1 MRHPAL
7 LGCVLLVAACGGA
20 GAPPPDDVRAAMPPA
35 ADPGFPDGYERWTA
49 APAPVLDEAAGE
61 VRELFRSPGARPGR
75 DGRHPVGTVLVKVH
89 EDLGDRG
96 LVRRIDVRRRTA
108 DGPFEGW
115 TYESY
120 DAATHGRLTT
130 DAETCALCHA
140 AAPDDGT
147 YTSFR

>member
-1 MRHPAL
+1 MRRPAL
-7 LGCVLLVAACGGA
+7 LALLSLLMSCGGL
-20 GAPPPDDVRAAMPPA
+20 GGSRDAPRADAPPA

-49 APAPVLDEAAGE
+49 ASAPVVDEAAGE

-75 DGRHPVGTVLVKVH
+75 DGRHPVGTVMVKVH
-89 EDLGDRG
+89 KDLGDRA
-96 LVRRIDVRRRTA
+96 LVTRIDVRRRTA
-108 DGPFEGW
+108 DGPYEGW

-120 DAATHGRLTT
+120 DAASLARLPS

-147 YTSFR
+147 YTLFR